1 LSELPL
7 SDKRPSQK
15 QYRIFITGAA
25 GLVGLHLVRL
35 LGNSGHKLVAMVRPT
50 SNTQGIFDFIRNNRV
65 DIEVVTAYLHE
76 TEKVAQLMH
85 GCDVVVHTAAVIDP
99 HGDPAQLRQT
109 NVDGT
114 ASVLKAAIDA
124 QLKQFIHISSL
135 SVIMGDNDC
144 FGVTEDE
151 PLRYSQEAYAN
162 SKIDAEKLILSEQ
175 MQEKIKVTALRP
187 GFIYGPNEKTWLR
200 KLIFNVRAHTAMLVD
215 DGSKATNLIY
225 VENLCRA
232 IELSIMNP
240 VAFGQI
246 YNLTDGELVTKR
258 QLFDVIC
265 AGLNMPPVRLAIPLA
280 FARFMVE
287 LSSAI
292 ASIAPPRLK
301 NRLALFSWPALRL
314 VGLNQGFDIS
324 KAEREL
330 GYTDRIPFADG
341 MAKTL
346 ISFAGEKKNF
356 VTTKKSARAAA
367 RSWVS

>member
-1 LSELPL
+1 LPL
-7 SDKRPSQK
+7 SDKRPSHK
-15 QYRIFITGAA
+15 QYRVFITGAA

-35 LGNSGHKLVAMVRPT
+35 LGNRGHKVVAMVRPT
-50 SNTQGIFDFIRNNRV
+50 SNTQGIFDYIRNNRV
-65 DIEVVTAYLHE
+65 DVEVVTAYLHE
-76 TEKVAQLMH
+76 EEKVEQLMR
-85 GCDVVVHTAAVIDP
+85 GSDVVVHTAAVIDP
-99 HGDPAQLRQT
+99 HGDPTHLRQT

-114 ASVLKAAIDA
+114 ASVIKAAIQA
-124 QLKQFIHISSL
+124 QIKQFIHISSL

-151 PLRYSQEAYAN
+151 PLRFSREAYAN
-162 SKIDAEKLILSEQ
+162 SKINAEQLILSEKT
-175 MQEKIKVTALRP
+175 QEKIKVTALRP

-200 KLIFNVRAHTAMLVD
+200 KLIFNMRAHTAMLVG
-215 DGSKATNLIY
+215 DGSKETNLIY

-265 AGLNMPPVRLAIPLA
+265 AGLDLPRVRIAIPLA
-280 FARFMVE
+280 FARFCVE

-292 ASIAPPRLK
+292 ATIAPPRLK

-330 GYTDRIPFADG
+330 GYTERISFADG

-346 ISFAGEKKNF
+346 VSFQSETKSLPA
-356 VTTKKSARAAA
+356 TKKSARATA